1 MAKEI
6 QLSLA
11 FCGALAA
18 MILIS
23 APVNEMT
30 ALTGSG
36 IAFLISGGFFYGGIN
51 KYFADKEQR
60 EQHTQDIIAT
70 SLKDLTDNQNRT
82 GEQFKTIIDNQ
93 NRTGEQFRAIID
105 NQNRTGE
112 QFKAVVAA
120 IENLDDALND
130 KLIEMTDTLSAMSE
144 NVSGIKADAGNI
156 ENNTSKLA
164 ALQKSAKSILDEI
177 SELSEGV
184 GEVSK
189 VNDALRELMNAL
201 DNQKEFYQTILNQ
214 YKGMT
219 AKDVELIEN
228 LARKLR

>member
-70 SLKDLTDNQNRT
+70 SLKDLT
-82 GEQFKTIIDNQ
+82 DNQ